1 MELVECVPNFS
12 EGRDRGVI
20 DEITVEI
27 ESVEDVELKDV
38 DMGADMNRTVVTFVG
53 SPDGVKEAAL
63 RAIKKA
69 SEIIDMSK
77 HKGSHPRMGATD
89 VCPFVPV
96 RGVTMGD
103 CVEIAKEVGERVGD
117 ELGIPV
123 YLYEEAAT
131 EEKRENLATVRSGE
145 YEGLEGKLKD
155 PEWKPDFGPADYTET
170 VKKSGATVIGAREFL
185 IAYNI
190 NLNTRQTKIA
200 WDIAFDIRDRGRA
213 KRAGSLD
220 NHYWKGEVVRYEDG
234 KFPCGECDF
243 AAESFAEVHEHT
255 EKEHGYCLEDFLIEY
270 YDYDIENLEGKAVKK
285 KGKFDHCKAIGWYVD
300 EYKRAQISINLTNYK
315 ETPIHAVYDEAKK
328 LARNMGVEVTGSEV
342 VGLVPYKAL
351 LDSGRYYLEKQNQP
365 TGIPEQDI
373 IEVAIQSLGL
383 RDVSEFDPDEKLIGT
398 PVVREEDLIAMRT
411 DEFVHEVSRDSSTP
425 GGGSIAALAGSLG
438 AALTSM
444 VCNLSTGGRG
454 TEEQDEVLIPAA
466 EKAQELKDKLLKAVD
481 EDTNA
486 FDDYVAAK
494 KMPKSTPEEKE
505 KRKKAMEEGLKHAVE
520 VPMETARLSAE
531 VFDIAMKASEHGKSS
546 AISDALVSAQM
557 AYSGVHGGIANV
569 KINLKDLSDEEFIEE
584 KIKECSELEKVSKEK
599 LEKIINAISPKLS
612 P

>member
-20 DEITVEI
+20 DEITGEI
-27 ESVEDVELKDV
+27 ESVEDVELKDI

-53 SPDGVKEAAL
+53 SPDGVKEAAF

-96 RGVTMGD
+96 SGVTMED
-103 CVEIAKEVGERVGD
+103 CVDIAKEVGERVGD

-145 YEGLEGKLKD
+145 YEGLEEKLKD
-155 PEWKPDFGPADYTET
+155 PEWKPDFGSADHTDT
-170 VKKSGATVIGAREFL
+170 VKKSGATVIGTREFL

-213 KRAGSLD
+213 KRGGSPD
-220 NHYWKGEVVRYEDG
+220 NHYWKGEVVRYEEG

-243 AAESFAEVHEHT
+243 IAESFAEVHEHT
-255 EKEHGYCLEDFLIEY
+255 EKEHGYCLEDLLIEY

-300 EYKRAQISINLTNYK
+300 DYKRAQISINLTNYK
-315 ETPIHAVYDEAKK
+315 ETSIHAVYDEAKR
-328 LARNMGVEVTGSEV
+328 LARNMGVEVTGSEI

-351 LDSGRYYLEKQNQP
+351 LDSGKYYLKKQNQP

-373 IEVAIQSLGL
+373 IEIAIQSLGL
-383 RDVSEFDPDEKLIGT
+383 RDVSEFDPDEKLIGG
-398 PVVREEDLIAMRT
+398 PVVKEEDLIAVRT
-411 DEFVHEVSRDSSTP
+411 DEFIHEVSRDSSTP
-425 GGGSIAALAGSLG
+425 GGGSIAALSGSLG

-454 TEEQDEVLIPAA
+454 TEEQDEVLMPAA
-466 EKAQELKDKLLKAVD
+466 EKAQELKDELLKAVD

-494 KMPKSTPEEKE
+494 QMPRSTSEEK
-505 KRKKAMEEGLKHAVE
+505 KRRKKAMEEGLKHAVE
-520 VPMETARLSAE
+520 VPMDTARLSAE
-531 VFDIAMKASEHGKSS
+531 VFDIAMKAAEHGKSS
-546 AISDALVSAQM
+546 AVSDALVSALM
-557 AYSGVHGGIANV
+557 AHSGVLGGIANV
-569 KINLKDLSDEEFIEE
+569 KINLKDLDDHEFIEE
-584 KIKECSELEKVSKEK
+584 KLKECEELEKESKEK
-599 LEKIINAISPKLS
+599 LEKIIKTIEPKLS